1 MGTVATTG
9 SRAGGA
15 EALDEQGEA
24 RLVEGLRRGS
34 PDAFAVLHRHYAG
47 GIYNVALHLVRRG
60 EDAEDITHDVL
71 IRAFERVPRQREV
84 MLRPWLYRL
93 TVNRCYDHFRAAKRR
108 AVVGAD
114 HRDDAVAPDDP
125 FERAAQ
131 GRLFAAA
138 LRGLTRR
145 QRLALL
151 LKDVHGLSLVE
162 VAATLDLTPGSA
174 EVLLARSRNAF
185 RSRYRELCRAEG
197 LPAPSATAALAALRA
212 LPHVPLPPGLHLPPP
227 VPAAPSPIAAPL
239 LPLGGALGGIGS
251 AIGATQVAKLAAVV
265 LAAAT
270 AINVGSAV
278 EKRVD
283 THRPIPHAAAAATR
297 TVTGAVGVG
306 GSGERNDAEPGG
318 PRGRPL
324 GVAHPQ
330 PQGLDLADRRPVAEP
345 VGGRRQRQPDPL
357 ADGDGPLW
365 RADHHPDAHGVAE
378 PVGHAYAVAHADRL
392 GRAHG
397 DAVGFTH
404 GVALEAR
411 IVSVQSAGD
420 PASGTVSRR

>member
-1 MGTVATTG
+1 MGSAATRG
-9 SRAGGA
+9 SRASGA
-15 EALDEQGEA
+15 EALDELGEA

-108 AVVGAD
+108 AVIGAD

-131 GRLFAAA
+131 GRLFEAA
-138 LRGLTRR
+138 LGGLTRR

-197 LPAPSATAALAALRA
+197 LPAPSATAALAALSA

-227 VPAAPSPIAAPL
+227 VPAPLPPIAAPL

-251 AIGATQVAKLAAVV
+251 AIGAAQVAKLAAVV

-270 AINVGSAV
+270 AISVGSAV
-278 EKRVD
+278 EKRVEA
-283 THRPIPHAAAAATR
+283 HRPMPHVAAAAAR

-306 GSGERNDAEPGG
+306 GSA
-318 PRGRPL
+318 RGATPSPAARGAAPS
-324 GVAHPQ
+324 ASPTHTPMASTS
-330 PQGLDLADRRPVAEP
+330 PTADPSPSPSA
-345 VGGRRQRQPDPL
+345 
-357 ADGDGPLW
+357 
-365 RADHHPDAHGVAE
+365 
-378 PVGHAYAVAHADRL
+378 
-392 GRAHG
+392 
-397 DAVGFTH
+397 
-404 GVALEAR
+404 
-411 IVSVQSAGD
+411 SAGD
-420 PASGTVSRR
+420 GSASPTPSPTPTGPYAEPSVTPTPTASPTPTATPTPTPTDSPTPTATPSASPTASH

>member
-197 LPAPSATAALAALRA
+197 LPAPSAMAALAALRA

-227 VPAAPSPIAAPL
+227 VPAVPSPIAAPL

-306 GSGERNDAEPGG
+306 GSA
-318 PRGRPL
+318 RGTTPSPAARGAAPS
-324 GVAHPQ
+324 ASPTHSPKASTS
-330 PQGLDLADRRPVAEP
+330 PTADPSP
-345 VGGRRQRQPDPL
+345 SP
-357 ADGDGPLW
+357 
-365 RADHHPDAHGVAE
+365 
-378 PVGHAYAVAHADRL
+378 
-392 GRAHG
+392 
-397 DAVGFTH
+397 
-404 GVALEAR
+404 
-411 IVSVQSAGD
+411 SAGD
-420 PASGTVSRR
+420 GSASPTPSPTATGPYGEPTITPTPTESPSPSATPTPSPTPTDSAAPTATPSASPTASR